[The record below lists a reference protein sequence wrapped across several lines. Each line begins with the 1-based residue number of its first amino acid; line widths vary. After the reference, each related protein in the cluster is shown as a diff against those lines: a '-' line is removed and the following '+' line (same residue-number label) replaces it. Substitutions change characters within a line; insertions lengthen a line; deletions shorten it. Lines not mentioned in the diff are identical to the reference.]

1 MNNIQKI
8 NKDTPLFHGELTVT
22 PVPYAPKGTVTKY
35 KKYIAAH
42 SETGHHHVLE
52 CDAEFDQIMTDNGI
66 YIRLYVEAKLFHDKS
81 HDIHETKILQP
92 GVYLFGEKTEY
103 SPWTKAIQRVFD

>member
-1 MNNIQKI
+1 MNEQPIG
-8 NKDTPLFHGELTVT
+8 FHGEITYT
-22 PVPYAPKGTVTKY
+22 PTNEMPEGEI
-35 KKYIAAH
+35 KKIKQSIVGH
-42 SETGHHHVLE
+42 SATGHHHVLE
-52 CDAEFDQIMTDNGI
+52 CDTEFDQIMTDNGI